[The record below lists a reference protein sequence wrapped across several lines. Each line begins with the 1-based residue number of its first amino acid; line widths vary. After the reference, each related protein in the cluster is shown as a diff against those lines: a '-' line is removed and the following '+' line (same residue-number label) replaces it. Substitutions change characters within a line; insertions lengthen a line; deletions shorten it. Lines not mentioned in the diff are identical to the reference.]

1 MPETAAAS
9 MPMARNDRE
18 FIFSD
23 ADYRFLSELVNQR
36 AGITFGPQKKEMVYA
51 RLSRRLR
58 ALDLPDFAAYR
69 EFLTRE
75 EGRTEIENLVNAVTT
90 NITSFFREAHHFD
103 HIAQTV
109 LPEIQAA
116 GQRRLRFWSAGCSM
130 GMEAYSLALTLLHEL
145 KNLADY
151 DVRILATDIDTNVLA
166 IGREGIFPQ
175 EQWEKIPDI
184 FRRAVQHD
192 ETTGTIEMAEE
203 LRRMVAFKSLNLLEP
218 WPVRGPFDAIFCRNV
233 VIYFDKATQRTLF
246 ARFAELLKPG
256 GWLYIGHSENLFNVS
271 DAFEPVGRT
280 IYRKR

>member
-1 MPETAAAS
+1 MPDASAATMA
-9 MPMARNDRE
+9 MPREDRE

-23 ADYRFLSELVNQR
+23 ADYRFISDLAHQR
-36 AGITFGPQKKEMVYA
+36 VGIMFGPQKKEMVYA

-69 EFLTRE
+69 ELLASE
-75 EGRTEIENLVNAVTT
+75 DGRTEIENLVNAVTT
-90 NITSFFREAHHFD
+90 NITSFFREAHHFS
-103 HIAQTV
+103 HIAETV

-145 KNLADY
+145 KELAGY

-166 IGREGIFPQ
+166 TGREGLFPQ
-175 EQWEKIPDI
+175 EQWEKIPTPL
-184 FRRAVQHD
+184 RRYVRHD
-192 ETTGTIEMAEE
+192 EMTGTIEMAEE
-203 LRRMVAFKSLNLLEP
+203 LRRMVAFKPLNLLEP

-233 VIYFDKATQRTLF
+233 VIYFDKPTQRTLF